1 MIYTVKENPAPE
13 NGSDLT
19 GRKPSQKE
27 CRMVA
32 FRRKRKS
39 SARKNKGRTRRTV
52 RRASTRKRKRA
63 NPKRR
68 RSVSRGTHRPRPS
81 YNDGKWY
88 GGKSSKAL
96 IPRGSNTRV
105 NPRRKKRRRGRV
117 RRNPNGFKG
126 VQKMFSQKILMST
139 AKAGVGIAIG
149 FAAMPVF
156 YKILPEQLKA
166 RREWLGGINL
176 ALGLGIAGFIRNRDV
191 KDIGMVIAATGVY
204 DLIAMNVDFLGLPP
218 LRTTSTLAENLI
230 PSPDAP
236 SPAAPSPAAPAPSSE
251 EAASG
256 CYGGQLDISH
266 YGSSYPT
273 SARPVSP
280 VAATGVGASF
290 ERMGSSY
297 PSLAYP
303 TVGLSDDMA
312 WDDMIN

>member
-1 MIYTVKENPAPE
+1 
-13 NGSDLT
+13 
-19 GRKPSQKE
+19 
-27 CRMVA
+27 MVA

-39 SARKNKGRTRRTV
+39 STRKNKGRTRRTV

-68 RSVSRGTHRPRPS
+68 RSVSRGTHRPRLT
-81 YNDGKWY
+81 YKGGKWY
-88 GGKSSKAL
+88 GGKSNRSL
-96 IPRGSNTRV
+96 IKRGSGTRV
-105 NPRRKKRRRGRV
+105 NPKRRKRSRGRV
-117 RRNPNGFKG
+117 RRNPAGIKG
-126 VQKMFSQKILMST
+126 VQKMFSQKVLMST
-139 AKAGVGIAIG
+139 ATAGAGIAIG
-149 FAAMPVF
+149 FAAMPIF

-166 RREWLGGINL
+166 QRRWLGGIHL
-176 ALGLGIAGFIRNRDV
+176 ALGLGLAGFIRN
-191 KDIGMVIAATGVY
+191 KNAKNIGMVIAATGVY

-218 LRTTSTLAENLI
+218 LRTTSSLAENLI
-230 PSPDAP
+230 PSP
-236 SPAAPSPAAPAPSSE
+236 AAPASAPS

-273 SARPVSP
+273 AARPVSP
-280 VAATGVGASF
+280 AAATGVGASF

>member
-1 MIYTVKENPAPE
+1 MIYEVKKNPAPKSC
-13 NGSDLT
+13 SDLT
-19 GRKPSQKE
+19 GRKHFS
-27 CRMVA
+27 RSGTMVA

-39 SARKNKGRTRRTV
+39 STRKNKGRTRRTV

-68 RSVSRGTHRPRPS
+68 RTVSRGTQRPRLT
-81 YNDGKWY
+81 YKGKN
-88 GGKSSKAL
+88 GSL
-96 IPRGSNTRV
+96 IKRGSGTRI
-105 NPRRKKRRRGRV
+105 NPKRRKRSRGRV
-117 RRNPNGFKG
+117 RRNPAGIKG
-126 VQKMFSQKILMST
+126 VQKMFSQKVLMST
-139 AKAGVGIAIG
+139 ATAGAGIAIG
-149 FAAMPVF
+149 FAAMPIF

-166 RREWLGGINL
+166 QRRWLGGIHL
-176 ALGLGIAGFIRNRDV
+176 ALGLGLAGFIRN
-191 KDIGMVIAATGVY
+191 KNAKNIGMVIAATGVY

-218 LRTTSTLAENLI
+218 LRTTSALAENLI
-230 PSPDAP
+230 PSP
-236 SPAAPSPAAPAPSSE
+236 AAPTSAPA

-273 SARPVSP
+273 AARPVSP